1 MSLYAHGRSFGKERV
16 QGVVGQKLFP
26 ISELYVH
33 QADTF
38 IKIFK
43 FPWEYSMEKYKANLN
58 MFAILYYENK
68 IKPLKKKVNQVPVF
82 IFINNVDH

>member
-1 MSLYAHGRSFGKERV
+1 
-16 QGVVGQKLFP
+16 
-26 ISELYVH
+26 
-33 QADTF
+33 
-38 IKIFK
+38 
-43 FPWEYSMEKYKANLN
+43 MEKYKANLN